1 MKSGDVVGRR
11 YRLAER
17 LGRGGMGEVWRA
29 YDPNLQRDVAVKVLW
44 DPQPSAK
51 MIRRFQREAA
61 LAAGLKHRGITVV
74 HDFAELDGTMFIVME
89 LLHGSDLASL
99 LEEHPAGLPLER
111 AVDYGLQLAE
121 ALRYAHGRGIIH
133 RDLKPAN
140 LFIENPRQL
149 KICDFGIA
157 RDENAAPDER
167 TTETTEAD
175 ALLGTPAYMAP
186 ERWQG
191 NRATA
196 SSDLY
201 AVGCVLYAML
211 TGGPPFQARTMHALI
226 EQHLLDIP
234 VPPGDLLTG
243 IPPVL
248 DELVLAL
255 LAKDPRTRPGRA
267 ADVADALRTVRLELS
282 RPGDARTA
290 GPASTQGPAST
301 PAPASPGNRGDEPK
315 RGSPAPRRRAAIAAV
330 AAVALALAAAG
341 GWRYVFPA
349 PPRYVT
355 DGSMVFNPMFGPVE
369 GAIAAENARVRR
381 EHPGGYVSVALLTP
395 LSPTGALG
403 DVSPQRMLNELRAA
417 YIAQLAINASPTA
430 PGVQL
435 LLATEGTSNEG
446 RANEGLA
453 GQAVAQLQALVAAPD
468 NLVAVAGMGISIT
481 ATQNT
486 AAALATSGLAMFSA
500 VTTGDEFYSGRYASY
515 YQLVPDVREQ
525 VTALSQVV
533 RIPGKADL
541 YFATISDDRYVTDL
555 KDDFLSVFGDSID
568 KTSIFTP
575 RNTGDFAQ
583 FATNVCSQSA
593 GQVPDILYAGRLS
606 VLTSL
611 ISKLQSAHACARREI
626 TIITGSD
633 ANDLR
638 PSVTKAPP
646 GGGQVSVIYADIEDR
661 SAITPAFRLQY
672 TNAMQALDPG
682 AAGLSDPWTLATYDA
697 IVAAGTAIDGS
708 GEATPTAA
716 GVAIQAGEI
725 TTSIQGNEPEG
736 ATGRFAFD
744 DSIPGCLGRLA
755 NPDIP
760 VYEDSGGMP
769 PLLLDS
775 VQLRQTAATCV
786 PPSLSAARRPG

>member
-1 MKSGDVVGRR
+1 MKPGDVVGRR
-11 YRLAER
+11 YRLVER

-29 YDPNLQRDVAVKVLW
+29 HDPNLRRHVAVKVLQ
-44 DPQPSAK
+44 DPQPSDK
-51 MIRRFQREAA
+51 VVRRFRQEAA

-74 HDFAELDGTMFIVME
+74 HDFGELDGTMFIVME

-99 LEEHPAGLPLER
+99 LHEHPGGLPLER
-111 AVDYGLQLAE
+111 AVDYGLQLAD
-121 ALRYAHGRGIIH
+121 ALGYAHGRGIVH

-167 TTETTEAD
+167 TTETTETGG
-175 ALLGTPAYMAP
+175 LLGTPAYMAP
-186 ERWQG
+186 ERWRG
-191 NRATA
+191 ERATA

-201 AVGCVLYAML
+201 AAGCVLYAML

-226 EQHLLDIP
+226 EQHLLDAP
-234 VPPGDLLTG
+234 VPPGDLITG
-243 IPPVL
+243 IPPAL
-248 DELVLAL
+248 DELTLAL
-255 LAKDPRTRPGRA
+255 LAKDPRERPARA
-267 ADVADALRTVRLELS
+267 ADVAAALRRVRQDLS
-282 RPGDARTA
+282 LPGDARAETPSTVDPGSSADNA
-290 GPASTQGPAST
+290 GNQPR
-301 PAPASPGNRGDEPK
+301 PGR
-315 RGSPAPRRRAAIAAV
+315 PAPRRRVVIAAV
-330 AAVALALAAAG
+330 ASVALALAAVG

-349 PPRYVT
+349 APSDVT
-355 DGSMVFNPMFGPVE
+355 DGSAIFNPMFGPVE
-369 GAIAAENARVRR
+369 SAIAAENATIRR

-395 LSPTGALG
+395 LTPTGTLG

-417 YIAQLAINASPTA
+417 YVAQLAINANPDA

-435 LLATEGTSNEG
+435 LLANEGTSDEG
-446 RANEGLA
+446 KANEGLA
-453 GQAVAQLQALVAAPD
+453 TQAVGQLQALVTAPD

-481 ATQNT
+481 ATEN
-486 AAALATSGLAMFSA
+486 AARALATSGLPMFSA
-500 VTTGDEFYSGRYASY
+500 VTTGDEFYSGQYAGY

-533 RIPGKADL
+533 RFPGKAVL
-541 YFATISDDRYVTDL
+541 YFATINDDRYVTDL
-555 KDDFLSVFGDSID
+555 KDDFRSVFGDRID
-568 KTSIFTP
+568 QTAIFTP
-575 RNTGDFAQ
+575 ANTADFTR
-583 FATNVCSQSA
+583 FARTICAQSA

-611 ISKLQSAHACARREI
+611 ISKLQSARACAGKTI
-626 TIITGSD
+626 TIVTGSD

-638 PSVTKAPP
+638 LSVTKTPS

-661 SAITPAFRLQY
+661 SKITPTFRNQY
-672 TNAMQALDPG
+672 ARAMGTLDPG
-682 AAGLSDPWTLATYDA
+682 DAGLSDPWTLATYDA

-708 GEATPTAA
+708 LQQAPTAA
-716 GVAIQAGEI
+716 GVATQASFI
-725 TTSIQGNEPEG
+725 TTTNVGNEPDG

-744 DSIPGCLGRLA
+744 ETIPGCLGRFA

-760 VYEDSGGMP
+760 VYEDSGGMQ

-775 VQLRQTAATCV
+775 VPLRQTAATC
-786 PPSLSAARRPG
+786 AASP